1 MTATTV
7 LGFVA
12 PAPLDAATS
21 VGAWTESGRRK
32 VSWSII
38 APGVFA
44 RNSFAMAWI
53 EVVEQ
58 VPFRGE
64 PLSVWAQRRIDEDS
78 PRESFTDAARA
89 RLVEA
94 IVPGVVRY
102 GFDRL
107 WTEIHRS
114 HYEPGSNGRAVAR
127 AEAVLAWH
135 RNQATLVEMHA
146 DGLVTFDRVGFHE
159 GTAWTTT
166 QRDSPGP
173 QRSVDHDGR
182 VVWQTVIAR
191 AVVNGE
197 HVGWLDDH
205 TRLIPLGHE
214 LAEHR

>member
-7 LGFVA
+7 LGFAA

-21 VGAWTESGRRK
+21 VGAWTEYGRRK

-44 RNSFAMAWI
+44 RNNFAMAWI
-53 EVVEQ
+53 EVVED

-64 PLSVWAQRRIDEDS
+64 PLSVRAQRRIDEHS
-78 PRESFTDAARA
+78 PRESFADTART

-94 IVPGVVRY
+94 IVPAVARY

-107 WTEIHRS
+107 WTEVHRGRHRPS
-114 HYEPGSNGRAVAR
+114 GSGRAVAR

-135 RNQATLVEMHA
+135 RNQVTLVEMHA

-166 QRDSPGP
+166 QRDSPGL
-173 QRSVDHDGR
+173 QRAVDHDGR
-182 VVWQTVIAR
+182 VGWQAVIAR
-191 AVVNGE
+191 AVANGE
-197 HVGWLDDH
+197 HVGWLDGH

-214 LAEHR
+214 LAEH